1 MRRAVPKKW
10 VRAEW
15 FRVREM
21 QAQTPD
27 VLARVYAVVVSYNPD
42 LPVLKRLVLSVEG
55 QVECILLVDNGS
67 RNVTAVAAL
76 ENEVANLRLISLG
89 ENLGVAKAHNVGIVE
104 SRKAG
109 ATHVLIFD
117 HDSKA
122 PIDLVKALLK
132 AEMALTR
139 SGARV
144 AAVGPAFHDPRTGRQ
159 YPFAR
164 INGFSL
170 QSLYPESGSEPVE
183 VSILISSGS
192 LINLQTLDVVGE
204 MREDFFIDY
213 VDIEWCLR
221 AGSLGY
227 KLYGVPSVSMEHAV
241 GDGRLK
247 VLGREISIHSPLR
260 RYYLARNSV
269 LLLKLP
275 YVPWKYKVREVF
287 YSVSRVMAFL
297 VFVSNRTSYLRYILK
312 GWKDGLRGRG
322 GRIS

>member
-21 QAQTPD
+21 QSQTPD
-27 VLARVYAVVVSYNPD
+27 VLTRVYAVVVSYNPD

-76 ENEVANLRLISLG
+76 EKEVANLRLISLG

-122 PIDLVKALLK
+122 PIDLVKTLLK
-132 AEMALTR
+132 AEMALMR

-170 QSLYPESGSEPVE
+170 QSLYPESESEPVE

-192 LINLQTLDVVGE
+192 LINLQALDVVGG

-227 KLYGVPSVSMEHAV
+227 KLYGVPSVSMEHAI
-241 GDGRLK
+241 GDSRLK

-297 VFVSNRTSYLRYILK
+297 VFVSNRTGYLRYILK
-312 GWKDGLRGRG
+312 GWQDGLRGRG